1 MTAPSLIP
9 VIPSPLVET
18 SALALEWPRLRE
30 HIATR
35 TTSPLGRA
43 WVTALEPSADL
54 PWIETQHQ
62 RTSEL
67 RAMLATGG
75 TFDFNGLFDPTTLLD
90 KARIDG
96 AALESLEILNLLN
109 VAERVA
115 AWRNLFTSSETTRAN
130 GLASATSIAALT
142 APLLD
147 HDLANLLRALR
158 GKIEPDGSLSD
169 EASPELRR
177 IRRAMERQ
185 HRAIE
190 DSLRRSLRSLASEG
204 STQDELITIRGD
216 RFVIPVKAEFRRRVP
231 GVIHG
236 ASSSGQTVF
245 VEPLETI
252 EQNNELVRLLDEEQS
267 EIHRILVAMT
277 RALGENATALN
288 LGTAI
293 LAEVESHIAR
303 ARFANDLNCTRPTF
317 LQSGNVD
324 QIDKPV
330 ILSEVRR
337 ALATDGVEGPAT
349 PPAPP
354 RPPEPFSHKPPSS
367 TATQRNV
374 ISTDQREW
382 RDPRISPS
390 SNPATN
396 TRVPHP
402 SQSYRDGWDVQLSL
416 TNARHP
422 LLELRMR
429 ASAREEGTAPQTP
442 IPLTIA
448 LPPEARQL
456 IISGPNT
463 GGKTVTLKATGLLAL
478 MAQAGIPVPA
488 EEAILPLFHSIY
500 ADIGDAQSIER
511 NLSSFSAHVV
521 NLDRISRLAD
531 SQSLVLL
538 DELGSAT
545 DPEEGA
551 ALAVA
556 VASHF
561 LATNAWTCITTHL
574 TSLKVYAANHA
585 GVLNAAVGFDQ
596 ATLSPTYQ
604 LRLGVPGA
612 SAGLNIAARLGMSP
626 EIMRVAREQMTTQ
639 TADIGAFLDQLHDQ
653 LRAAEEERA
662 SLRAKEDE
670 LRKEKIRLDIE
681 GRAEQKARI
690 RELEQKLETLMQDF
704 ATQVKDTVKL
714 IDDKTLKQKIS
725 RDADLR
731 LARAKREFSEQFKST
746 VVAHNTGAD
755 KHPDR
760 ASNAKPPLQ
769 QTPRAIK
776 PGDLVTLKSLGRQ
789 ARVERVIDAKT
800 CEVSI
805 GPMKMRAA
813 LDDITDVVTVQ
824 AVTPLQ
830 AARKRGG
837 VTISTATSSDSDY
850 MSSEINVIGRTADEA
865 ETEVERFLDRAFL
878 AGLPRIRIVH
888 GTGMG
893 VLRRTLREYLR
904 SHPHVTTVTEPPQN
918 EGGQGAT
925 VVELR
930 Q

>member
-1 MTAPSLIP
+1 MTQPSLIP
-9 VIPSPLVET
+9 IIPVPLTET
-18 SALALEWPRLRE
+18 SAIALEWPRLRE

-35 TTSPLGRA
+35 TTSPLGRG
-43 WVTALEPSADL
+43 WVTSLEPSADL

-96 AALESLEILNLLN
+96 AALEALEILNLLN

-115 AWRNLFTSSETTRAN
+115 AWRNLFTSAEATRNN
-130 GLASATSIAALT
+130 GLASATSIATLT

-169 EASPELRR
+169 DASPELRR

-216 RFVIPVKAEFRRRVP
+216 RFVIPVKAEFRRKVP

-277 RALGENATALN
+277 RALGENATALH

-293 LAEVESHIAR
+293 LAEVESHVAR
-303 ARFANDLNCTRPTF
+303 ARFANDLNCTRPSF
-317 LQSGNVD
+317 LTVS
-324 QIDKPV
+324 PET
-330 ILSEVRR
+330 LSSF
-337 ALATDGVEGPAT
+337 AEGGGSAFSPSPQKSDVPHSSQPHANDWSI
-349 PPAPP
+349 PGGSREPLSS
-354 RPPEPFSHKPPSS
+354 PPE
-367 TATQRNV
+367 TNI

-382 RDPRISPS
+382 RDPRISP
-390 SNPATN
+390 
-396 TRVPHP
+396 P
-402 SQSYRDGWDVQLSL
+402 STQPQISL
-416 TNARHP
+416 TAARHP

-429 ASAREEGTAPQTP
+429 ASAREEGMAPQTP

-463 GGKTVTLKATGLLAL
+463 GGKTVTLKTTGLLAL

-561 LATNAWTCITTHL
+561 LATNSWTCITTHL

-626 EIMRVAREQMTTQ
+626 EIMQVAREQMTTQ

-653 LRAAEEERA
+653 LRAAEAERA
-662 SLRAKEDE
+662 TLRAEQEE

-704 ATQVKDTVKL
+704 ATQIKDTVKA
-714 IDDKTLKQKIS
+714 IDDKALAQKIS

-731 LARAKREFSEQFKST
+731 LARAKREFSEQFKGT
-746 VVAHNTGAD
+746 IVAHNTGAD

-760 ASNAKPPLQ
+760 ASNAKSPLQ
-769 QTPRAIK
+769 QAPRAIK

-800 CEVSI
+800 YEVSI

-850 MSSEINVIGRTADEA
+850 MKSEINVIGRTADEA
-865 ETEVERFLDRAFL
+865 ETEVARFLDRAFL

-904 SHPHVTTVTEPPQN
+904 QHPHVTTVTEPAQN

>member
-1 MTAPSLIP
+1 MGGVNQPSLLP
-9 VIPSPLVET
+9 AVPSLLTET
-18 SALALEWPRLRE
+18 SASALEWPRLRE
-30 HIATR
+30 HVATR

-43 WVTALEPSADL
+43 WIMALEPSADL
-54 PWIETQHQ
+54 PWIEEQQ
-62 RTSEL
+62 GRTAEL
-67 RAMLATGG
+67 RAMLVAGG
-75 TFDFNGLFDPTTLLD
+75 SFDFNGLFDATALLD
-90 KARIDG
+90 KARIEG
-96 AALESLEILNLLN
+96 SALEALEIVSLLN
-109 VAERVA
+109 IAERVA
-115 AWRNLFTSSETTRAN
+115 AWRNLFVSAEATRNN
-130 GLASATSIAALT
+130 GLANATSIAALT
-142 APLLD
+142 LPLLH
-147 HDLANLLRALR
+147 HDLAPLLRALR

-169 EASPELRR
+169 DASPELRR

-190 DSLRRSLRSLASEG
+190 DSLRRSLRSLASSGE
-204 STQDELITIRGD
+204 TQEELITVRGD

-267 EIHRILVAMT
+267 EIHRILVSMT
-277 RALGENATALN
+277 RALGEDAAALHI
-288 LGTAI
+288 GSAI
-293 LAEVESHIAR
+293 LAEVESHVAR
-303 ARFANDLNCTRPTF
+303 ARFANDLNCTRPVLLAGTGSAF
-317 LQSGNVD
+317 FDEGGR
-324 QIDKPV
+324 
-330 ILSEVRR
+330 SE
-337 ALATDGVEGPAT
+337 ASSSL
-349 PPAPP
+349 
-354 RPPEPFSHKPPSS
+354 PEERVPPSMRRG
-367 TATQRNV
+367 TIEADEAPQV
-374 ISTDQREW
+374 
-382 RDPRISPS
+382 
-390 SNPATN
+390 
-396 TRVPHP
+396 
-402 SQSYRDGWDVQLSL
+402 SL
-416 TNARHP
+416 VAARHP

-429 ASAREEGTAPQTP
+429 AEAREAGHPATGPV
-442 IPLTIA
+442 PLTIA
-448 LPPEARQL
+448 LPPDARQL

-463 GGKTVTLKATGLLAL
+463 GGKTVSLKTTGLLAL

-488 EEAILPLFHSIY
+488 DEATFPLFRSIY

-531 SQSLVLL
+531 GNSLVLL

-556 VASHF
+556 IASHF
-561 LATNAWTCITTHL
+561 LHARAWTCITTHL

-596 ATLSPTYQ
+596 ETLSPTYQ

-626 EIMRVAREQMTTQ
+626 AIIEQARSQLTTQ

-653 LRAAEEERA
+653 LRAAETERERLRTREE
-662 SLRAKEDE
+662 EV
-670 LRKEKIRLDIE
+670 RKERIRLDIE
-681 GRAEQKARI
+681 GRAEQKARL
-690 RELEQKLETLMQDF
+690 RELEQKLEQLMRDF
-704 ATQVKDTVKL
+704 AAQVKDTVKA
-714 IDDKTLKQKIS
+714 IDDKALAQKIS

-760 ASNAKPPLQ
+760 AIAAKSPLQ
-769 QTPRAIK
+769 SAPRAIK
-776 PGDLVTLKSLGRQ
+776 TGDLVTLKSLGRQ
-789 ARVERVIDAKT
+789 ARVERVIDAKNF
-800 CEVSI
+800 EVSI
-805 GPMKMRAA
+805 GAMKMRAA
-813 LDDITDVVTVQ
+813 LDDIGEVITVQ

-837 VTISTATSSDSDY
+837 VTVATSNPSDSDS

-925 VVELR
+925 VVEL
-930 Q
+930 QQ